1 MDIEQAAMKRYFLS
15 RPVDEE
21 GKPVREYIR
30 MHNI

>member
-15 RPVDEE
+15 RPADEE
-21 GKPVREYIR
+21 GKPVREYRR